1 MPSILYSATCVIR
14 NDLYRLRI
22 YVDELNSTDERL
34 TSPSPFAPIDI
45 PLNSIQPSLTRIDF
59 QWIDEKKTQT
69 NNIPPSI
76 TLHHLLNVQQ
86 TVSLPSKSKNKA
98 DRSSLE
104 ASSRSTT
111 APTTPTIEQSQDTAQ
126 ISLTPNGT
134 QQVLLKRL
142 PFSFERFFSTQSKNS
157 GEAILL
163 SKTSIQID
171 YIDVSDSIRW
181 TIKTLALE
189 MDTEEV
195 ASQLFADLNL
205 CLSTLKQ
212 RPRRLL
218 AFVNPLS
225 GKGKHEEEKQ
235 S

>member
-1 MPSILYSATCVIR
+1 MPSILYSTTCVIR

-22 YVDELNSTDERL
+22 YVDELNSTDDRL
-34 TSPSPFAPIDI
+34 PSPFTSVDI
-45 PLNSIQPSLTRIDF
+45 PLTLIQPSLTRIDF
-59 QWIDEKKTQT
+59 QWIDEKKTK

-86 TVSLPSKSKNKA
+86 TVSLLSKAKNKA

-111 APTTPTIEQSQDTAQ
+111 ASATPTIEQSQDTAQ
-126 ISLTPNGT
+126 ISTTPTGT
-134 QQVLLKRL
+134 HQVLLKRR
-142 PFSFERFFSTQSKNS
+142 PFSFGRFFSTQSKS
-157 GEAILL
+157 SSEVILL

-181 TIKTLALE
+181 NIKSLELE

-195 ASQLFADLNL
+195 ASELCANLNL

-225 GKGKHEEEKQ
+225 GKGKDEEEKQ